1 MCFDRDALPAIPPI
15 AGASI
20 DTENLV
26 LEANDGNSLAA
37 FLARAE
43 NSRDPAVLVL
53 PDVRGLYPFY
63 EELACRFAE
72 VGYDSVAIDYF
83 GRSAGVGKRDDEF
96 PFMDHVQQSTFEGV
110 KADCAAAVGY
120 LRKDDPKRAV
130 FTIGFCFGGS
140 NSWHQ
145 AANGLGL
152 TGAIGFYGHPNR
164 VFPQG
169 ATPMVQRVGEI
180 GCPILGLMGGAD
192 PGIPQEEID
201 DYSTALTGAGVP
213 HELHVYPGAP
223 HSFFDRSYEQ
233 FADDSTDA
241 WRRVLTFIEANS

>member
-1 MCFDRDALPAIPPI
+1 MCFDRDALPAVPPI
-15 AGASI
+15 AGAAI
-20 DTENLV
+20 DTEDLV
-26 LEANDGNSLAA
+26 LEAEDGNSLAA
-37 FLARAE
+37 FVARAE
-43 NSRDPAVLVL
+43 NSRGPAVLVL

-72 VGYDSVAIDYF
+72 VGYDSVTIDYF
-83 GRSAGVGKRDDEF
+83 GRSAGAGKRDDEF
-96 PFMDHVQQSTFEGV
+96 PFMDHVQQSTFDGI
-110 KADCAAAVGY
+110 KADSAAAVAY
-120 LRKDDPKRAV
+120 LRKDDADRAV

-164 VFPQG
+164 EFPQG

-180 GCPILGLMGGAD
+180 ECPILGLMGGAD

-201 DYSTALTGAGVP
+201 GYDTALTGAGVT
-213 HELHVYPGAP
+213 HELHAYPGAP
-223 HSFFDRSYEQ
+223 HSFFDRAYEE
-233 FADDSTDA
+233 FANESADA
-241 WRRVLTFIEANS
+241 WQRVLAFIEANS